1 MSHLYELGAKQLVK
15 KLQSGEVSA
24 SEVLEDH
31 LERIAER
38 NGDINAIVA
47 LDVESARAQAQ
58 ALDGLSVEERG
69 RLHGL
74 PVAIKDTANAV
85 GFTAT
90 SGHRHFEDF
99 RPDADDLHVARMR
112 AEGVVILGKT
122 NVPEMAAGSH
132 SFNKVYG
139 TTTNPYDP
147 TKAAGGSSGGAAAA
161 LAAGFVAVAD
171 GSDMGGSLRNPAA
184 FCGVVGMRPT
194 PGVIAN
200 AENQNMGDRLVTF
213 GPMARTVADTALL
226 LDVMAGPTAAQP
238 QHVTLDSAELTEL
251 RPADLGGM
259 RIAYAPDL
267 DGHVPVEPE
276 ITSALETLVAGL
288 AEAGAQV
295 TRDCPNLEGA
305 DESFR
310 TLRAA
315 EFFVNMGAL
324 LAAEEENFNDFL
336 ADNILQGKGL
346 RAQDVMEALHT
357 TTKLSREATEFFT
370 GADIV
375 VAPTTQIL
383 PFDATLDWP
392 KTVAGAE
399 MGDYLEWM
407 RSAWLFTPLG
417 IPGVSI
423 PLGFSADGLPIGVQL
438 LAGPGKDVELLQAAA
453 AIEAHIGLGRR
464 DPWAVRA

>member
-1 MSHLYELGAKQLVK
+1 MSNLHELGAKELVSR
-15 KLQSGEVSA
+15 LLSSEISA
-24 SEVLEDH
+24 GEVLEAH
-31 LERIAER
+31 LERIDAH
-38 NGDINAIVA
+38 NADVNAIVA
-47 LDVESARAQAQ
+47 LDVDSARAQAQ
-58 ALDGLSVEERG
+58 ALDALPPDQRG

-74 PVAIKDTANAV
+74 PIAIKDTANAV
-85 GFTAT
+85 GFPAT
-90 SGHRHFEDF
+90 SGHKHFADF
-99 RPDADDLHVARMR
+99 RPTSDDLHVARMR
-112 AEGVVILGKT
+112 TEGVVILGKT
-122 NVPEMAAGSH
+122 NTPEMAAGSH

-139 TTTNPYDP
+139 TTYNPFDL
-147 TKAAGGSSGGAAAA
+147 TRSAGGSSGGAAAA

-200 AENQNMGDRLVTF
+200 AENQNMGDRLVTV
-213 GPMARTVADTALL
+213 GPMARTVADVALL
-226 LDVMAGPTAAQP
+226 LDVIAGPTVAQP
-238 QHVTLDSAELTEL
+238 QHVALDSAALTDL
-251 RPADLGGM
+251 KPADLDGM

-267 DGHVPVEPE
+267 DGNVPVEPE
-276 ITSALETLVAGL
+276 ITSALDALAAGL

-295 TRDCPNLEGA
+295 TRDCPNLDGA

-336 ADNILQGKGL
+336 ADNILQGKDL
-346 RAQDVMEALHT
+346 RAQDIMEALHT
-357 TTKLSREATEFFT
+357 TTRLSREAAEFFT
-370 GADIV
+370 GADII
-375 VAPTTQIL
+375 VAPTTQVL
-383 PFDATLDWP
+383 PFDAVLDWP
-392 KTVAGAE
+392 KTVAGKE

-417 IPGVSI
+417 IPGISI
-423 PLGFSADGLPIGVQL
+423 PLGFSEDGLPIGVQL

-453 AIEAHIGLGRR
+453 AIEAHIGPGRR
-464 DPWAVRA
+464 DPWAVQA

>member
-1 MSHLYELGAKQLVK
+1 MSYLYELGAKQLAE
-15 KLQSGEVSA
+15 KLRSSEVSA
-24 SEVLEDH
+24 SEILEAH
-31 LERIAER
+31 LKRIAAH

-58 ALDGLSVEERG
+58 ALDGLPVDERG

-74 PVAIKDTANAV
+74 PVAIKDTANAL

-90 SGHRHFEDF
+90 SGHRHFEKF
-99 RPDADDLHVARMR
+99 RPDTDDLHVARMR
-112 AEGVVILGKT
+112 AEGVIILGKT

-139 TTTNPYDP
+139 TTTNPYDT
-147 TKAAGGSSGGAAAA
+147 TKTAGGSSGGAAAA

-200 AENQNMGDRLVTF
+200 AENANMGDRLVTV

-238 QHVTLDSAELTEL
+238 QHVALDSAALTEL
-251 RPADLGGM
+251 RPANLGEF

-267 DGHVPVEPE
+267 DGHVPVEPK
-276 ITSALETLVAGL
+276 ITLALDALVDSL
-288 AEAGAQV
+288 AKAGAQV
-295 TRDCPNLEGA
+295 TRDCPNLDGA

-315 EFFVNMGAL
+315 EFFINMGAL
-324 LAAEEENFNDFL
+324 LAAERENFNDFL
-336 ADNILQGKGL
+336 ADNILKGKGL

-357 TTKLSREATEFFT
+357 TTRLSREAAEFF
-370 GADIV
+370 ANVDIV

-383 PFDATLDWP
+383 PFDAELDWP
-392 KTVAGAE
+392 KTVAGTE

-417 IPGVSI
+417 IPGISI
-423 PLGFSADGLPIGVQL
+423 PLGFSEDGLPIGVQL

-453 AIEAHIGLGRR
+453 AIEAHIGLGGC
-464 DPWAVRA
+464 DPWEVQA